1 MPDRSPQVSVV
12 IVTYNCDRY
21 LPIAV
26 ESILRQSF
34 SDLELIVIDNASTD
48 GSRHYLDGVRDPR
61 LVRINNPRNGGP
73 QAANLALPVARG
85 RYLARLDADDV
96 ALPGRLR
103 RQFEFMEAHPDI
115 GLCGSAYEEIDENG
129 KHRNQSAVVQDAA
142 EIRWQLGWQNFI
154 GHSTVMARTQLVT
167 SLGGY
172 REDLWCVQDYDLI
185 SRIALNSKVTMLPD
199 CLVQYRV
206 YSNSITHVRNEEMLR
221 TSLQVS
227 VSHLEKSLG
236 ATLGTNTPIAAIRIM
251 RQLECPPDTDWQT
264 ALGLIARYTSRHTIA
279 MPAELGATVR
289 LKTAEQLLRY
299 ARAFCRDRTGVR
311 FRFEVAIL
319 RMLPNLW
326 IKRLRTYLN

>member
-1 MPDRSPQVSVV
+1 MKDESPKVSVV
-12 IVTYNCDRY
+12 IVTYNCARY

-26 ESILRQSF
+26 ESILRQTF

-48 GSRHYLDGVRDPR
+48 GTRQFLDSVTDPR

-96 ALPGRLR
+96 ALPDRLR
-103 RQFEFMEAHPDI
+103 QQFEFMEAHPDI

-251 RQLECPPDTDWQT
+251 RQLECPPDTDWQA
-264 ALGLIARYTSRHTIA
+264 ALGLISRYTYRHTTA

-289 LKTAEQLLRY
+289 RKTAEQLLRY
-299 ARAFCRDRTGVR
+299 ARAFCRDRAGVR

>member
-26 ESILRQSF
+26 ESILRQTF

-48 GSRHYLDGVRDPR
+48 GTRQFLDSVTDPR

-96 ALPGRLR
+96 ALPDRLR

-185 SRIALNSKVTMLPD
+185 SRVALTSKVTMLPD

-227 VSHLEKSLG
+227 VAHLEKSLE
-236 ATLGTNTPIAAIRIM
+236 ATLDSNITNAAIRIM
-251 RQLECPPDTDWQT
+251 RQLECPPETDWQA

-279 MPAELGATVR
+279 MPAELGVTVR
-289 LKTAEQLLRY
+289 RKTAEQLLRY
-299 ARAFCRDRTGVR
+299 ARAFCRGRTGMR
-311 FRFEVAIL
+311 ARFEVAIL
-319 RMLPNLW
+319 RMFPCLLATR
-326 IKRLRTYLN
+326 IRAALG